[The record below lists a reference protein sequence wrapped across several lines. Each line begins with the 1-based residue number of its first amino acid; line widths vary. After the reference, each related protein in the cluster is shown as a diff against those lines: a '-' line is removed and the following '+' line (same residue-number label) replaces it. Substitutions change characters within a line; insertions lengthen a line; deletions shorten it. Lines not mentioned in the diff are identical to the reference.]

1 MDKKAIPT
9 DPKEYAKAVAKVK
22 ARVARWPNAY
32 ASGQVV
38 VEYKRAMAEK
48 GKPAYE
54 DTVSRNVTALR
65 RWYRENWIDI
75 RTGKKC
81 GDAHAEANAVK
92 AYPTCRP
99 EKRVT
104 SLTPVTAAELKP
116 SQKRHMIAQKQKAQK
131 KTVQYKETKDVRE
144 KR

>member
-9 DPKEYAKAVAKVK
+9 DPKEYAKAVEKVK

-54 DTVSRNVTALR
+54 NTVSRGATALR

-75 RTGKKC
+75 RTGEKC
-81 GDAHAEANAVK
+81 GNQTAK

-99 EKRVT
+99 EKRIT

-116 SQKRHMIAQKQKAQK
+116 SQKKHMIELKQKAKK
-131 KTVQYKETKDVRE
+131 KTVHYKETKAVRQQAAHT
-144 KR
+144 K